1 MESEDINGLIFDP
14 NTGDFSLDSSVSF
27 EEMEDLF
34 FHDNDDDSKEIED
47 VSFGHMEPI
56 PKFENLEDCIMQD
69 GESIKGNQKNVQ

>member
-1 MESEDINGLIFDP
+1 MEDLNDLIFDP
-14 NTGDFSLDSSVSF
+14 NTGEFSVDPSMSF
-27 EEMEDLF
+27 EEMEDMILN
-34 FHDNDDDSKEIED
+34 DDDDDSKEIEG